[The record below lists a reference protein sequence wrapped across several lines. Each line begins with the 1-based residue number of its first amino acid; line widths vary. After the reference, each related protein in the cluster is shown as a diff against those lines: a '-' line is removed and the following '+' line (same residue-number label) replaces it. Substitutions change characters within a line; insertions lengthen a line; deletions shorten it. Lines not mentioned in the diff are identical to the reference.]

1 MMNKTILFISVI
13 ILSAAVSNLARAQE
27 ANQDRDPFFS
37 DGPRSAATGTIN
49 SQLGNGWGRDPFA
62 RPFAGAA
69 VAQQNLGTASQGK
82 KLTGIIYGE
91 DNRIAILDGETIREG
106 DKVGDLKLA
115 QIRPNSVVL
124 MDSAGNRT
132 EVILENFSMQK

>member
-1 MMNKTILFISVI
+1 MMNKTMLFISVI
-13 ILSAAVSNLARAQE
+13 ILSAAVSSLARAQE
-27 ANQDRDPFFS
+27 ADQDRDPFFS

-49 SQLGNGWGRDPFA
+49 SQLSNGWGRDPFA

-69 VAQQNLGTASQGK
+69 VAQQNPGSQGK

-106 DKVGDLKLA
+106 DKVGDQKLA
-115 QIRPNSVVL
+115 QIRSNSVVL
-124 MDSAGNRT
+124 MDSTGNTT

>member
-1 MMNKTILFISVI
+1 MNKTMLFISVI

-27 ANQDRDPFFS
+27 ADQDRDPFFP

-49 SQLGNGWGRDPFA
+49 SQLGNGWGRDPFD
-62 RPFAGAA
+62 RPFAGTA
-69 VAQQNLGTASQGK
+69 VAQQSPVSRGK

>member
-1 MMNKTILFISVI
+1 MMNKTILCVSMI
-13 ILSAAVSNLARAQE
+13 ILSTAASNLARSQE
-27 ANQDRDPFFS
+27 ADQDRDPFFP

-49 SQLGNGWGRDPFA
+49 SQLSNSWGRDPFA
-62 RPFAGAA
+62 RPFSGAA
-69 VAQQNLGTASQGK
+69 VAQQNLGTGSQGK

-91 DNRIAILDGETIREG
+91 DHRIAIFDGETIREG
-106 DKVGDLKLA
+106 DKVGDQKLE

-132 EVILENFSMQK
+132 EIVLENFSMQK